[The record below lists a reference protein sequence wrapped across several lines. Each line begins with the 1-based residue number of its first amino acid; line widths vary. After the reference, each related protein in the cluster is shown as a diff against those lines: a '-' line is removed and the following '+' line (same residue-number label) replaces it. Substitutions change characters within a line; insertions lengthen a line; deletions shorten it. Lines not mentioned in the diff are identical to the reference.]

1 MSAQSIIDI
10 EVKDICRK
18 IDEYLICEGK
28 YFINI
33 IDYDLKGKID
43 YDKLDTVLWLS
54 KLIDNC
60 DDEKTLLIIDKILRI

>member
-1 MSAQSIIDI
+1 MSAQSIINI

-60 DDEKTLLIIDKILRI
+60 DNEKTLLIIDKILRI